1 MDRSNFSL
9 IELLLVIGIIAILA
23 SIVIVAINPTR
34 QLGSA
39 RDAERRAH
47 LDEIVTAV
55 YQYAVDHDGK
65 FPPELTT
72 EEQEICVYDM
82 PCEGV
87 VFDSLKEKYLP
98 VVMRDPL
105 ANRDLG
111 GTNYFIAFG
120 DDRRVR
126 IVAPGAEENPP
137 LRVIR

>member
-9 IELLLVIGIIAILA
+9 IELLLVVGIIAILA

-39 RDAERRAH
+39 RDSERRVH
-47 LDEIVTAV
+47 MDEIVTAV
-55 YQYAVDHDGK
+55 YQYAVDHNGE
-65 FPPELTT
+65 FPPELTA
-72 EEQEICVYDM
+72 EEQEICVYDK

-105 ANRDLG
+105 ANHDGG
-111 GTNYFIAFG
+111 GTNYFISLG
-120 DDRRVR
+120 SDRRVT
-126 IVAPGAEENPP
+126 VTAPGAEENPP
-137 LRVIR
+137 LRVTR